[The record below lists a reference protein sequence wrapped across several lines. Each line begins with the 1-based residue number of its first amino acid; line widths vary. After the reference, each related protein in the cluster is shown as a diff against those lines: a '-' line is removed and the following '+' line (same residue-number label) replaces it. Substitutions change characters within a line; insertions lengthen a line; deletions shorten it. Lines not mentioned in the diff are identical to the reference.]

1 MASLIEIRGVSKTYQ
16 RGQQSVEV
24 LHHVDLDITE
34 GDFVALMGPSGSGK
48 TTLLN
53 LIAGLDRPSE
63 GSIAI
68 RGERID
74 GLGETALELVFPGQ
88 NRPRW
93 MNLTIAYFSIPQR
106 DHDSAYA
113 RQYNAPGGRGAVV
126 KPAHDGML
134 GVHIGIQKRPESEHT
149 WSAAEQRAFIHAQF
163 SGLGWEFPRII
174 QAMEKVDD
182 FYFDVLRQV
191 RMPRWS
197 NGRVVL
203 TGDAAWCPTALSG
216 IGTTLALVGG
226 YVLAGEL
233 SKADTPSAAFA
244 RYEQIMRPFVEEG
257 QNIPKLL
264 PRLLWPHTRV
274 GLAVLRGAMHIA
286 GSPVFKKF
294 INDRFARDSRSIVL
308 PRYE

>member
-1 MASLIEIRGVSKTYQ
+1 MVYDAALQNGATFRFDDSIVRVEPSDDGVLVTFASGLRERYTCVVVAEGV
-16 RGQQSVEV
+16 
-24 LHHVDLDITE
+24 
-34 GDFVALMGPSGSGK
+34 GSH
-48 TTLLN
+48 T
-53 LIAGLDRPSE
+53 R
-63 GSIAI
+63 
-68 RGERID
+68 
-74 GLGETALELVFPGQ
+74 ELVFPGE
-88 NRPRW
+88 NKPRW

-126 KPAHDGML
+126 KPAHDGIL

-308 PRYE
+308 PSYE

>member
-1 MASLIEIRGVSKTYQ
+1 CSWTPPNQPFSMALRCLGNPG
-16 RGQQSVEV
+16 R
-24 LHHVDLDITE
+24 IT
-34 GDFVALMGPSGSGK
+34 
-48 TTLLN
+48 
-53 LIAGLDRPSE
+53 
-63 GSIAI
+63 
-68 RGERID
+68 
-74 GLGETALELVFPGQ
+74 
-88 NRPRW
+88 
-93 MNLTIAYFSIPQR
+93 
-106 DHDSAYA
+106 
-113 RQYNAPGGRGAVV
+113 
-126 KPAHDGML
+126 
-134 GVHIGIQKRPESEHT
+134 
-149 WSAAEQRAFIHAQF
+149 FIHAQF

-294 INDRFARDSRSIVL
+294 INDRFSRDSRSIVL